1 MNTNKIELLAP
12 AGGMDALRAAVRFGA
27 NAVYLGGPMLQLR
40 AGNTGFTL
48 EGVREACEYAHA
60 RNVRVYVAANAFTF
74 PEEIPDMA
82 EYAKRLKDAGADA
95 MIVSDL
101 GAIRAIKR
109 ACPDMEVHVSTQANC
124 TNHESANIYYDLGA
138 SRVVLARELNL
149 ARISEIRAKTPA
161 GLELEAFVHGAICMA
176 YSGRCLLS
184 TYLTGRSAN
193 RGGCAQS
200 CRWKFGLTEEKR
212 PGQVFP
218 IEEDASGTYI
228 LSSRDLN
235 AMPLLDEILA
245 AGVTSLK
252 IEGRMKTAYYVATVV
267 NAYRM
272 RLDGADEGLCME
284 ELSAVSHRPYT
295 TGFYRD
301 EAKRA
306 PNAPEGYERTR
317 EYLAPVVGRDGDRI
331 VCEVKNKLQEGR
343 EVELL
348 HPGRAPV
355 RFVARDLRGEDGA
368 PVSAAAEPGRRFTM
382 PAPGEAGA
390 GDYLRADI

>member
-1 MNTNKIELLAP
+1 
-12 AGGMDALRAAVRFGA
+12 MDALRAAVRFGA

-40 AGNTGFTL
+40 AGNTGFTM

-60 RNVRVYVAANAFTF
+60 RGVRVYVAANAFTF

-82 EYAKRLKDAGADA
+82 EYARHLKDAGADA

-109 ACPDMEVHVSTQANC
+109 ACADMEVHVSTQANC
-124 TNHESANIYYDLGA
+124 TNHESASLYYELGA

-149 ARISEIRAKTPA
+149 ARIADIRAKTPRE
-161 GLELEAFVHGAICMA
+161 LELEAFVHGAMCMA

-200 CRWKFGLTEEKR
+200 CRWRFGLTEEKR

-218 IEEDASGTYI
+218 IEEDEAGTYI
-228 LSSRDLN
+228 LSSYDLN
-235 AMPLLDEILA
+235 AMPILDEILA
-245 AGVTSLK
+245 SGVTSLK

-272 RLDGADEGLCME
+272 RLSGMDEKLCME
-284 ELSAVSHRPYT
+284 ELNAVSHRPYT
-295 TGFYRD
+295 TGFYQD
-301 EAKRA
+301 EAKCT
-306 PNAPEGYERTR
+306 PNAPEGYEKTR
-317 EYLAPVVGRDGDRI
+317 EYIAPVVGRDGERM
-331 VCEVKNKLQEGR
+331 VCEVKNKLTEGR
-343 EVELL
+343 EVEVV
-348 HPGRAPV
+348 HPGCAPI
-355 RFVARDLRGEDGA
+355 RFIARDLRGEDGE
-368 PVSAAAEPGRRFTM
+368 PISAAAIPGRRFTM
-382 PAPGEAGA
+382 AAPADMIEA
-390 GDYLRADI
+390 GDYIRA

>member
-1 MNTNKIELLAP
+1 M
-12 AGGMDALRAAVRFGA
+12 
-27 NAVYLGGPMLQLR
+27 
-40 AGNTGFTL
+40 
-48 EGVREACEYAHA
+48 H
-60 RNVRVYVAANAFTF
+60 
-74 PEEIPDMA
+74 
-82 EYAKRLKDAGADA
+82 
-95 MIVSDL
+95 
-101 GAIRAIKR
+101 
-109 ACPDMEVHVSTQANC
+109 
-124 TNHESANIYYDLGA
+124 
-138 SRVVLARELNL
+138 RVVLARECSL
-149 ARISEIRAKTPA
+149 AQITETTRHSVLPVEVFIHGGMCIS
-161 GLELEAFVHGAICMA
+161 
-176 YSGRCLLS
+176 YSGRCVLS
-184 TYLTGRSAN
+184 NHMTNRDAN

-272 RLDGADEGLCME
+272 RLNGADEGLCME
-284 ELSAVSHRPYT
+284 ELNAVSHRPYT

-355 RFVARDLRGEDGA
+355 RFVAHDLRGEDGA

>member
-1 MNTNKIELLAP
+1 MNTNQIELLAP

-40 AGNTGFTL
+40 AGNTGFTM

-60 RNVRVYVAANAFTF
+60 RGVRVYVAANAFTF

-82 EYAKRLKDAGADA
+82 EYARHLKDAGADA

-109 ACPDMEVHVSTQANC
+109 ACADMEVHVSTQANC
-124 TNHESANIYYDLGA
+124 TNHESASLYYELGA

-149 ARISEIRAKTPA
+149 ARIADIRAKTPRE
-161 GLELEAFVHGAICMA
+161 LELEAFVHGAMCMA

-200 CRWKFGLTEEKR
+200 CRWRFGLTEEKR

-218 IEEDASGTYI
+218 IEEDEAGTYI
-228 LSSRDLN
+228 LSSYDLN
-235 AMPLLDEILA
+235 AMPILDEILA
-245 AGVTSLK
+245 SGVTSLK

-272 RLDGADEGLCME
+272 RLSGMDEKLCME
-284 ELSAVSHRPYT
+284 ELNAVSHRPYT
-295 TGFYRD
+295 TGFYQD
-301 EAKRA
+301 EAKCT
-306 PNAPEGYERTR
+306 PNAPEGYEKTR
-317 EYLAPVVGRDGDRI
+317 EYIAPVVGRDGERM
-331 VCEVKNKLQEGR
+331 VCEVKNKLTEGR
-343 EVELL
+343 EVEVV
-348 HPGRAPV
+348 HPGCAPI
-355 RFVARDLRGEDGA
+355 RFIARDLRGEDGE
-368 PVSAAAEPGRRFTM
+368 PISAAAIPGRRFTM
-382 PAPGEAGA
+382 AAPADMIEA
-390 GDYLRADI
+390 GDYIRA

>member
-1 MNTNKIELLAP
+1 MNS
-12 AGGMDALRAAVRFGA
+12 DS
-27 NAVYLGGPMLQLR
+27 
-40 AGNTGFTL
+40 
-48 EGVREACEYAHA
+48 
-60 RNVRVYVAANAFTF
+60 YV
-74 PEEIPDMA
+74 
-82 EYAKRLKDAGADA
+82 G
-95 MIVSDL
+95 
-101 GAIRAIKR
+101 
-109 ACPDMEVHVSTQANC
+109 
-124 TNHESANIYYDLGA
+124 
-138 SRVVLARELNL
+138 
-149 ARISEIRAKTPA
+149 
-161 GLELEAFVHGAICMA
+161 
-176 YSGRCLLS
+176 
-184 TYLTGRSAN
+184 
-193 RGGCAQS
+193 
-200 CRWKFGLTEEKR
+200 
-212 PGQVFP
+212 
-218 IEEDASGTYI
+218 
-228 LSSRDLN
+228 
-235 AMPLLDEILA
+235 
-245 AGVTSLK
+245 
-252 IEGRMKTAYYVATVV
+252 TVV

-317 EYLAPVVGRDGDRI
+317 EYLAPVVGRYGDRI

-355 RFVARDLRGEDGA
+355 RFVAHDLRGEDGA